1 MKRLLPL
8 LLLVLVACSDD
19 PKGETPTPDAGDD
32 VADTNEPDPDVR
44 DDVGDDAD
52 GDAGDATDAEPDVP
66 EVDATPDPTDDAS
79 VELGPF
85 TLTTVAAEGSF
96 RLARGEAVLLQSLG
110 RADSTDD
117 AAEDRL
123 GAYAPAAHRHTNV
136 VSTVIAGAYIFER
149 GDGPWTRYRVITQS
163 ASTDREITLTLGAA
177 NGDAATLRFALDD
190 ADNLDVT
197 FTPPPAPDGEDILT
211 SLSFACPENERFYG
225 LGSQSYAAEHRGWRV
240 PIWTREQGIGKKV
253 DPIVGFNG
261 ALEDAYAP
269 MGWVMNSAG
278 FGVLLGNSER
288 SVFELCSERD
298 DAWRIETF
306 AAQLR
311 FKIIVGDS
319 MMDLLAGLTEHTG
332 RIVQPPAWTFAPW
345 NDSLQTEERVR
356 ALAAH
361 LRENDIPS
369 SAMWVE
375 DWIGGDLNEVTGY
388 HLHYVWYA
396 DEERWPNLDGMID
409 DLHADGFKFFGYFN
423 SFIRKETPMWG
434 EALEGDFLIQT
445 PAGEPYEFI
454 DPIFKVAS
462 LVDLTNPDAV
472 AWLRGYQLAAIERG
486 LDGWM
491 ADYGEWM
498 PYDAVLSDGR
508 TGAEVHNLY
517 PLMWQAAN
525 RANMDEGH
533 PDGDYTFFVRSGF
546 AWTEGGTSGL
556 APVVWAGDQN
566 TSWDDGD
573 GIKTVVPIGLNLGM
587 TGVPMFTHDIGGY
600 SSAIEDP
607 TTKEL
612 WFRWVSLGAFSPVMR
627 THHGASD
634 EENWMLDRDEES
646 TAHWKRYA
654 IEHTRLYPYLASL
667 TADAVATGAPIFR
680 HTVLEFPQDPEA
692 AGLHYQYMLGDS
704 LLVAPVLDEGATEV
718 RLWLPQGRWA
728 HWWTGEVQ
736 EGDQWVTVPAA
747 VGDIPVFLRE
757 GGVVPQLRTAPDTLA
772 SATAEG
778 ITTLDDVDDL
788 YTLTVFPGAARQRT
802 LVDETTI
809 ALGQGS
815 LPAQWTTGDATLD
828 GRALPTCATEEGTD
842 CHDGDYIRV
851 HGSNLPLVLTDG
863 LTLHIEGPVRSWY
876 IRVVGA
882 P

>member
-1 MKRLLPL
+1 MTRPLILILLAL
-8 LLLVLVACSDD
+8 IALAGCSDD
-19 PKGETPTPDAGDD
+19 PTPAGDPADAGSDAPDAPDVADAADTPDTPDA
-32 VADTNEPDPDVR
+32 
-44 DDVGDDAD
+44 DDAD
-52 GDAGDATDAEPDVP
+52 DAADVPDAPAPDV
-66 EVDATPDPTDDAS
+66 TPDPTDDATIT
-79 VELGPF
+79 LGPF
-85 TLTTVAAEGSF
+85 TVSTVSAEGQF
-96 RLARGEAVLLQSLG
+96 VVARGETVLLQSLG
-110 RADSTDD
+110 RADTTAD
-117 AAEDRL
+117 ATEDRL
-123 GAYAPAAHRHTNV
+123 GAYAPAAHRHTQV
-136 VSTVIAGAYIFER
+136 TSTVIAGAYTFDR
-149 GDGPWTRYRVITQS
+149 GTGPWTRYRVITNTQV
-163 ASTDREITLTLGAA
+163 AETEATLTLSAS
-177 NGDAATLRFALDD
+177 NGDVATLRFALDD
-190 ADNLDVT
+190 AANLDVT
-197 FTPPPAPDGEDILT
+197 FTPPVTEDGDTLT
-211 SLSFACPENERFYG
+211 SLAFACAEGERFYG

-240 PIWTREQGIGKKV
+240 PIWTREQGIGKKE

-269 MGWVMNSAG
+269 MGWLMSSAG
-278 FGVLLGNSER
+278 YGVLLGNSER

-298 DAWRIETF
+298 DSWRLETF

-311 FKIIVGDS
+311 FKLMARDT
-319 MMDLLAGLTEHTG
+319 LLELIGELTLHTG

-356 ALAAH
+356 ALATH
-361 LRENDIPS
+361 LRDNDIPA

-375 DWIGGDLNEVTGY
+375 DWIGGDLNQITGY

-396 DEERWPNLDGMID
+396 DDERWPNLDGMID

-423 SFIRKETPMWG
+423 SFVRKETPMWG
-434 EALEGDFLIQT
+434 EAIEGGFLIQT

-462 LVDLTNPDAV
+462 LVDLTNPEAV
-472 AWLRGYQLAAIERG
+472 AWLRGYQLAAIGRG

-491 ADYGEWM
+491 ADYGEWL
-498 PYDAVLSDGR
+498 PYDAVLADGR

-517 PLMWQAAN
+517 PLLWQEAN

-566 TSWDDGD
+566 TSWDAGD

-654 IEHTRLYPYLASL
+654 VEHTRLYPYLASL

-692 AGLHYQYMLGDS
+692 AGLHYQYLLGDS
-704 LLVAPVLDEGATEV
+704 LLVAPVLEEGATDV
-718 RLWLPQGRWA
+718 TLWLPAGTWA
-728 HWWTGEVQ
+728 SWWTGEAIQ
-736 EGDQWVTVPAA
+736 GGAWVTVDAA
-747 VGDIPVFLRE
+747 MGDIPVFVRQGAVIPRLHE
-757 GGVVPQLRTAPDTLA
+757 APDTLA
-772 SATAEG
+772 EATTEG
-778 ITTLDDVDDL
+778 ITTLDDVDGVYD
-788 YTLTVFPGAARQRT
+788 LTVFPGAARTRT
-802 LVDETTI
+802 LVDGTI
-809 ALGQGS
+809 IAMTGGT
-815 LPAQWTTGDATLD
+815 LPAQWTADMATLGGDPLPACEGDASN
-828 GRALPTCATEEGTD
+828 
-842 CHDGDYIRV
+842 CHDAGTLRV
-851 HGSNLPLVLTDG
+851 TGADLDLALADGVGLRIQGSQRQWFVQVL
-863 LTLHIEGPVRSWY
+863 
-876 IRVVGA
+876 A